1 MSDGAGSCKIAVF
14 YEPEDVTSVEW
25 LEARANGDGF
35 IIIDTP
41 VYAVGLSSGDVVSVT
56 SWVEGLRVSK
66 IVRSGGFATFRVLAN
81 DEAAESRLVMDL
93 LQRITETGA
102 DVSSPVRLL
111 YTVNV
116 RMGLPLTTTLRILD
130 HGSAQGL
137 WDYAIGNIPI
147 S

>member
-1 MSDGAGSCKIAVF
+1 MSNGAASCKIAVF
-14 YEPEDVTSVEW
+14 YEPDDITSVEW

-35 IIIDTP
+35 VIVDTP

-56 SWVEGLRVSK
+56 SWDEGLRVSQ

-93 LQRITETGA
+93 LQRIVDTGA
-102 DVSSPVRLL
+102 DVYSPVRLL

-116 RMGLPLTTTLRILD
+116 RMGLSLDTTLRILD
-130 HGSAQGL
+130 HGSTQGL